1 MRQQHD
7 IPIMITKIIVRHS
20 WISLMELRHLR
31 YFITVAEELSFSK
44 AALKLHTSQPSLSQQ
59 IKDLEDDVGVQLLHR
74 TKRKVELTDEGQVF
88 LEQAR
93 LTLTQADKAIT
104 MARQVAAAKVQCL
117 KIGFVPSAEIRIFP
131 YILPRL
137 RVRLPKLQIRTLNLK
152 ESDQI
157 NLLKKGDLD
166 LIFINQKF
174 ENEAFTSQLI
184 LKEPLVFMLP
194 KQHPL
199 AQHAQ
204 INIAQLQDL
213 PLTILTHKLS
223 QPLARIITQYI
234 KQQQIHF
241 QSIDEASNIADAI
254 QAVHSGHRCAIL
266 PAYIQALA
274 TDQIV
279 VKSLNYPLP
288 CLDVFMGYPKNE
300 SNLATQQFLEEIR
313 HIFGLDSPHLN
324 SH

>member
-1 MRQQHD
+1 
-7 IPIMITKIIVRHS
+7 
-20 WISLMELRHLR
+20 MELRHLR

-174 ENEAFTSQLI
+174 ENEAFTSQLT

-204 INIAQLQDL
+204 INIDQLQGL
-213 PLTILTHKLS
+213 ALTILTHKLS
-223 QPLARIITQYI
+223 LPLARIITQYI

-241 QSIDEASNIADAI
+241 QSIDEANSIAEAI
-254 QAVHSGHRCAIL
+254 QAVHSGQRCAIL

-279 VKSLNYPLP
+279 VRSLHHPLP
-288 CLDVFMGYPKNE
+288 CLDVFMAYPKNA

-313 HIFGLDSPHLN
+313 HIFDLDSAHLN

>member
-1 MRQQHD
+1 
-7 IPIMITKIIVRHS
+7 
-20 WISLMELRHLR
+20 MELRHLR

-44 AALKLHTSQPSLSQQ
+44 AALKLHTAQPSLSQQ

-93 LTLTQADKAIT
+93 LTLTQADKAVT

-157 NLLKKGDLD
+157 NKLKKGDLD

-174 ENEAFTSQLI
+174 ENDAFASQLV
-184 LKEPLVFMLP
+184 LKEALVFMLP

-241 QSIDEASNIADAI
+241 QSIDEASNIAEAI
-254 QAVHSGHRCAIL
+254 QAVHSGQRCAIL

-274 TDQIV
+274 TDQIIV
-279 VKSLNYPLP
+279 RALSHPLP
-288 CLDVFMGYPKNE
+288 CLDVFISYPKQNP
-300 SNLATQQFLEEIR
+300 SDATQQFIEEIQR
-313 HIFGLDSPHLN
+313 VFAFDHINDLKSEPRI
-324 SH
+324 

>member
-1 MRQQHD
+1 
-7 IPIMITKIIVRHS
+7 
-20 WISLMELRHLR
+20 MELRHLR

-44 AALKLHTSQPSLSQQ
+44 AALKLHTAQPSLSQQ
-59 IKDLEDDVGVQLLHR
+59 IKDLEDEVGVQLLHR

-93 LTLTQADKAIT
+93 LTLTQADKAVT
-104 MARQVAAAKVQCL
+104 MARQVAAAKVLCL
-117 KIGFVPSAEIRIFP
+117 RIGFVPSAEIRIFP

-137 RVRLPKLQIRTLNLK
+137 RVRLPKLQIRSLNLK

-166 LIFINQKF
+166 VIFINQKF
-174 ENEAFTSQLI
+174 ENETFSSQLV
-184 LKEPLVFMLP
+184 LKEPLVLMLP

-199 AQHAQ
+199 ARYSE
-204 INIAQLQDL
+204 ITTTQLQGAI
-213 PLTILTHKLS
+213 LTILTHKLS
-223 QPLARIITQYI
+223 QPLARTITQYI

-241 QSIDEASNIADAI
+241 QSIDEANTIGEAI
-254 QAVHSGHRCAIL
+254 QAVHSGQSCAIL

-279 VKSLNYPLP
+279 VRPLNHALP
-288 CLDVFMGYPKNE
+288 HLDVFMSYQKLK
-300 SNLATQQFLEEIR
+300 SSIATQQFLEEIR
-313 HIFGLDSPHLN
+313 QVFGLESQLDPK
-324 SH
+324 